1 MIKKPFPL
9 LLNLSLL
16 IAVFQASPA
25 LAELISVHDS
35 KSLVS
40 ATSRAQP
47 GDIISLAAGHYGNG
61 ISISKLNG
69 SKDKPIIISAADPKN
84 PPLFEGGKVALHL
97 SSCNYLTLSHLVIS
111 GCQTNGINADDGGLL
126 DTPSL
131 GLVFKNITIKNI
143 GPTGNRDGLKL
154 SGLKHFTV
162 SNCHFSGWGGS
173 AIDMV
178 GCREGLIHQSRF
190 YGKDGFSQSSGIQT
204 KGGSENIRI
213 ESNYFNQA
221 GDRAINLGGSTG
233 LAFFR
238 PEVRDFE
245 AKSISVS
252 GNRFLG
258 SQAPIVFATSIEC
271 QVRHNTFVS
280 PGKWVIRILQEQP
293 TDRFKPCQKGD
304 FSSNLIVYSRQIR
317 TFVNVGEH
325 TKAETFSFRNNAWFC
340 IDGNQRPS
348 LPVKEIEGVYQIDPK
363 VIDQGTARLR
373 ATSQHPLLQK
383 IGARAFTPP
392 PVPLTQ

>member
-1 MIKKPFPL
+1 L
-9 LLNLSLL
+9 LSLFIL
-16 IAVFQASPA
+16 ITVFRANPA
-25 LAELISVHDS
+25 LAELISVHDA
-35 KSLVS
+35 KTLRN
-40 ATSRAQP
+40 AISRAQP
-47 GDIISLAAGHYGNG
+47 GDIISLATGHYGNG
-61 ISISKLNG
+61 ILISKLNG
-69 SKDKPIIISAADPKN
+69 SKNKPITISAADPKN
-84 PPLFEGGKVALHL
+84 PPLFEGGKVAIHL
-97 SSCNYLTLSHLVIS
+97 SSCNYLTLSDLVIS
-111 GCQTNGINADDGGLL
+111 GCQANGINADDGGLL

-131 GLVFKNITIKNI
+131 GLVFKNITIKDI

-154 SGLKHFTV
+154 SGLKHFTI
-162 SNCHFSGWGGS
+162 SKCHFSGWGGS

-178 GCREGLIHQSRF
+178 GCREGLINQSRF
-190 YGKDGFSQSSGIQT
+190 YGKSGFSQSSGIQT

-221 GDRAINLGGSTG
+221 GGRAINLGGSTG
-233 LAFFR
+233 LQFFR

-258 SQAPIVFATSIEC
+258 SQAPIAFVSSIDC
-271 QVRHNTFVS
+271 QVRYNTFVS
-280 PGKWVIRILQEQP
+280 PGKWVIRILQEQT
-293 TDRFKPCQKGD
+293 TDRFKPCQNGD

-317 TFVNVGEH
+317 TFVNVGAH

-363 VIDQGTARLR
+363 VIDQDTDMLR
-373 ATSQHPLLQK
+373 ATSKHPLLQK
-383 IGARAFTPP
+383 IGARAFTPTPAP
-392 PVPLTQ
+392 PSQ